1 MSAVSIY
8 LPVEKAAP
16 VTIVHGPFGTG
27 KSFLV
32 STIVICLDTIADEF
46 PEQFGSY
53 DAGSNNSLDSG
64 VDPEYLL
71 SDRVPE
77 KGSKPRMRVLV
88 SSMTNFAVDNMLCA
102 LLKQGYD
109 QFLRVGNL
117 KRISKQILPY
127 VCRGSSGAT
136 DDIRDLESMLE
147 ETQNKAEQDAI
158 HTAIQRLRHQCVQNA
173 LGTAFVLFYE
183 GRLQH
188 GVTPKDRQALVP
200 TIPPLVFLDTA
211 GQEKQHGKS
220 QSFFNKGEIDVAVQ
234 LVRRLLMGGVE
245 AESIGVIAL
254 YKTQADML
262 QEQLSNFLG
271 QRSRVQVSTVDAY
284 QGSERE
290 VIIVSCLEAVVAE
303 DDDASV
309 GSIDMGLDLDL
320 SGDFGHNID
329 LEVEQQPA
337 SVASI
342 PVANTDDKGE
352 DSAVVSSEYCDESVV
367 GGSLSQ
373 WSMAGAY
380 IDSDEGNE
388 DALDC
393 LDVDA
398 DYM

>member
-1 MSAVSIY
+1 
-8 LPVEKAAP
+8 
-16 VTIVHGPFGTG
+16 
-27 KSFLV
+27 
-32 STIVICLDTIADEF
+32 F

-64 VDPEYLL
+64 IDPEYLL

-147 ETQNKAEQDAI
+147 ETQNEAEQDAI

-173 LGTAFVLFYE
+173 LGTAFV
-183 GRLQH
+183 
-188 GVTPKDRQALVP
+188 DRQALVP

-290 VIIVSCLEAVVAE
+290 VIIVSAVANNSKLEAIVDE
-303 DDDASV
+303 DDDTSV

-342 PVANTDDKGE
+342 PVADTDDEGE
-352 DSAVVSSEYCDESVV
+352 DSAVVSSEYCDEGVV